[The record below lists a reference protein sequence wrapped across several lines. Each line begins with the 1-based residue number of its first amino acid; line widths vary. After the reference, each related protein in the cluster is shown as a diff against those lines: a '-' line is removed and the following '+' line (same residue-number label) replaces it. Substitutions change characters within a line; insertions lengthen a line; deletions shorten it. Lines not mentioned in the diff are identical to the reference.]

1 VGVAGQEP
9 QRGRPRK
16 FDRVQALRCAM
27 KTFWELG
34 YEGASL
40 TDLTD
45 AMGINSASLYNAFGS
60 KEELFREAIA
70 YYAENDGGATD
81 RALAQAPTAR
91 EAIEGILTGNLDL
104 FADPD
109 TPMGCMIVLSAMN
122 YNARNRGVRDFL
134 VERRRQVVTLLE
146 QRLERAIAEGE
157 LPAKTDVKAVASF
170 YSTVLNGLSIEAR
183 DGATPAQL
191 KSTVDTAMSL
201 WTSMTL

>member
-1 VGVAGQEP
+1 MAQRDA

-16 FDRVQALRCAM
+16 FDREQALRSAM

-60 KEELFREAIA
+60 KEELFREAIE
-70 YYAENDGGATD
+70 YYAENDGRATD
-81 RALAQAPTAR
+81 RALAQASTAR
-91 EAIEGILTGNLDL
+91 EAIEGILNGNLAL

-109 TPMGCMIVLSAMN
+109 TPMGCMIVLSATN
-122 YNARNRGVRDFL
+122 YNVRNRGIHDFL
-134 VERRRQVVTLLE
+134 VARRRQVVTLLE
-146 QRLERAIAEGE
+146 QRLRRAIAEGE
-157 LPAKTDVKAVASF
+157 LSPETDVRAVASF

-191 KSTVDTAMSL
+191 KSTVDVAMSL
-201 WTSMTL
+201 WTSMVL